1 MLKWFSFSGV
11 AKEIKKIRWPKRED
25 LVENS
30 VQTIIFTFFFGVFFV
45 LCQLL
50 VTLVLKGLGVIG

>member
-11 AKEIKKIRWPKRED
+11 TKEINKIRWPKRED

-45 LCQLL
+45 LCQFL
-50 VTLVLKGLGVIG
+50 VTLVLKGLGVI